1 MHGVAIQQKLVLIEE
16 SLVGGLIPGELLISQ
31 LSSLRSRA
39 YRVVVHVFVAVVALR
54 EHLIDGVGSGNIT
67 LQLPS
72 LLFLDRYFG
81 GE

>member
-1 MHGVAIQQKLVLIEE
+1 MHSVTIQQKLVLIEE
-16 SLVGGLIPGELLISQ
+16 SLVGGLVPVELLICQ

-39 YRVVVHVFVAVVALR
+39 YRVVVHVFVAVVPLR

-72 LLFLDRYFG
+72 LLFLDRYLS